1 MMLVKDNSVLLVYHS
16 YIDNWHFPG
25 GGMKRGETVLEAAC
39 REAYEEAG
47 AVVTGEPRLLG
58 LYTGST
64 RGRSD
69 NTAVFVCEDFT
80 LQTPTDRWEIIG
92 RAFFGLDNLP
102 ANITRGYRQVVT
114 QYRQGGPPARR
125 ELVKNWQGIDEMV
138 SMDFSLIVRGFIL
151 GFAIAAPVGPIG
163 LLCIQR
169 TLNQGQLVGLASG
182 LGAATAD
189 AFYGAVA
196 AFGLTIVS
204 AFLIEQQFWLA
215 LVGGLF
221 LCYLGVRTFLVQPR
235 GSARPNSEAK
245 GIGGAYMST
254 FLLTITNPM
263 TILAFVAIFAGA
275 GLATAGGDA
284 LAAAWMVV
292 GVFLGS
298 AAWWFLLSGGVAL
311 LRSHINATVLLW
323 VNRAAGAILVIFGVL
338 AIGRAFVA

>member
-1 MMLVKDNSVLLVYHS
+1 
-16 YIDNWHFPG
+16 
-25 GGMKRGETVLEAAC
+25 
-39 REAYEEAG
+39 
-47 AVVTGEPRLLG
+47 
-58 LYTGST
+58 
-64 RGRSD
+64 
-69 NTAVFVCEDFT
+69 
-80 LQTPTDRWEIIG
+80 
-92 RAFFGLDNLP
+92 
-102 ANITRGYRQVVT
+102 
-114 QYRQGGPPARR
+114 
-125 ELVKNWQGIDEMV
+125 
-138 SMDFSLIVRGFIL
+138 MDFSLIVRGFIL

-196 AFGLTIVS
+196 AFGLTLVS

-221 LCYLGVRTFLVQPR
+221 LCYLGIRTFLSSPAER
-235 GSARPNSEAK
+235 AANSEAK

-298 AAWWFLLSGGVAL
+298 AAWWFLLSGGVSL
-311 LRSHINATVLLW
+311 LRSHISATVLLS
-323 VNRAAGAILVIFGVL
+323 VNRAAGAILLIFGVL

>member
-1 MMLVKDNSVLLVYHS
+1 
-16 YIDNWHFPG
+16 
-25 GGMKRGETVLEAAC
+25 
-39 REAYEEAG
+39 
-47 AVVTGEPRLLG
+47 
-58 LYTGST
+58 
-64 RGRSD
+64 
-69 NTAVFVCEDFT
+69 
-80 LQTPTDRWEIIG
+80 
-92 RAFFGLDNLP
+92 
-102 ANITRGYRQVVT
+102 
-114 QYRQGGPPARR
+114 
-125 ELVKNWQGIDEMV
+125 
-138 SMDFSLIVRGFIL
+138 MDFSLIVRGFIL

-169 TLNQGQLVGLASG
+169 TLNQGRLVGLASG

-221 LCYLGVRTFLVQPR
+221 LCYLGVRTFLSGPA
-235 GSARPNSEAK
+235 ARAANSEAK

-284 LAAAWMVV
+284 MAAAWMVV

-298 AAWWFLLSGGVAL
+298 ATWWFLLSGGVSL

>member
-1 MMLVKDNSVLLVYHS
+1 
-16 YIDNWHFPG
+16 
-25 GGMKRGETVLEAAC
+25 
-39 REAYEEAG
+39 
-47 AVVTGEPRLLG
+47 
-58 LYTGST
+58 
-64 RGRSD
+64 
-69 NTAVFVCEDFT
+69 
-80 LQTPTDRWEIIG
+80 
-92 RAFFGLDNLP
+92 
-102 ANITRGYRQVVT
+102 
-114 QYRQGGPPARR
+114 
-125 ELVKNWQGIDEMV
+125 
-138 SMDFSLIVRGFIL
+138 MDVSLIFRGFIL

-169 TLNQGQLVGLASG
+169 TLSQGQLVGLASG

-196 AFGLTIVS
+196 AFGLTLVS

-221 LCYLGVRTFLVQPR
+221 LCYLGVRTFLSSPAER
-235 GSARPNSEAK
+235 AASSEAK
-245 GIGGAYMST
+245 GSGGAYVST

-284 LAAAWMVV
+284 LAAVWMVA

-298 AAWWFLLSGGVAL
+298 ATWWFLLSGGVGL
-311 LRSHINATVLLW
+311 LRSHISANVLLW